1 MKMKLWDRLILRLGA
16 IITLLAGLV
25 SVAGGILLWNA
36 QITPAKWWPAG
47 NYAAIVLIATGVLT
61 VLVSL
66 YDIALPR
73 RYNPRRRAFVT
84 QPTEHGELRIAVS
97 AIENL
102 ILRCVETH
110 KEVKVLAMQISNRRG
125 AVNVNLRVSVNSNIS
140 IPHAVE
146 QLQTQIKRYLAASS
160 GIEVREIS
168 VSVERATG
176 DESALPSEPLP
187 RAAVAEP
194 EVHAEEKKE
203 QVSVHQR
210 VFGRDTSKSVAEQ
223 VAEAEVIEPPM
234 EEPKEEEKAEAAEET
249 VEAPAAE
256 VAEEVAEEA
265 VAEAVETVE
274 TVEEVAEATEEAVA
288 EAETVAEEAS
298 QEADEEEAQA

>member
-16 IITLLAGLV
+16 IITLLTGAV
-25 SVAGGILLWNA
+25 AIAGGILLWNA

-47 NYAAIVLIATGVLT
+47 NNASIVLVAVGALT
-61 VLVSL
+61 VLFSL

-73 RYNPRRRAFVT
+73 KYNPRRRAFVT

-125 AVNVNLRVSVNSNIS
+125 AVNVDLRVSVNSNIS

-160 GIEVREIS
+160 GIEVRDIS

-234 EEPKEEEKAEAAEET
+234 EEPKEEEKAEAAEEA
-249 VEAPAAE
+249 VEAPSAE
-256 VAEEVAEEA
+256 VAAEEV
-265 VAEAVETVE
+265 VAEAVEN
-274 TVEEVAEATEEAVA
+274 VEEAAEATEEAVA
-288 EAETVAEEAS
+288 EAVEAVAEEAS
-298 QEADEEEAQA
+298 QEADKEEAQA

>member
-16 IITLLAGLV
+16 LITLLTGALAI
-25 SVAGGILLWNA
+25 AGGILLWNA

-47 NYAAIVLIATGVLT
+47 NNASIVLIAFGALA

-73 RYNPRRRAFVT
+73 RYNPRRRSFVT

-125 AVNVNLRVSVNSNIS
+125 AVNVNLRVAISSNIS

-176 DESALPSEPLP
+176 DESALPVEPLP
-187 RAAVAEP
+187 AAVVEEQPAE
-194 EVHAEEKKE
+194 K
-203 QVSVHQR
+203 VSVHQR
-210 VFGRDTSKSVAEQ
+210 VFGRDTTKSVAEQ
-223 VAEAEVIEPPM
+223 VAEAEAIEQPVQ
-234 EEPKEEEKAEAAEET
+234 EPAKEEKPVEAQAEESKEEIAEAAEET
-249 VEAPAAE
+249 AEAVEEAVETAVEETADAAVE
-256 VAEEVAEEA
+256 TAEEITEDVIEA
-265 VAEAVETVE
+265 VAEEK
-274 TVEEVAEATEEAVA
+274 
-288 EAETVAEEAS
+288 
-298 QEADEEEAQA
+298 ADETEAQA

>member
-16 IITLLAGLV
+16 LITLLTGVLAV
-25 SVAGGILLWNA
+25 VAGVLLWNA

-47 NYAAIVLIATGVLT
+47 NNAAVVLIAAGVLA
-61 VLVSL
+61 VIVSL

-110 KEVKVLAMQISNRRG
+110 KEVKVLAMQIANRRG
-125 AVNVNLRVSVNSNIS
+125 AVNVNLRVAVNSNIS

-176 DESALPSEPLP
+176 DESALPVEPLP
-187 RAAVAEP
+187 AAVVEDQ
-194 EVHAEEKKE
+194 AEEK
-203 QVSVHQR
+203 VSMHQR

-223 VAEAEVIEPPM
+223 VAEAEVIVPPV
-234 EEPKEEEKAEAAEET
+234 EETAQEETKAEEAVQETTPEVAEAVAQAAEDTVEETAEAIAEET
-249 VEAPAAE
+249 VEAVE
-256 VAEEVAEEA
+256 
-265 VAEAVETVE
+265 EAVETAEETVVE
-274 TVEEVAEATEEAVA
+274 TIEAIAEDT
-288 EAETVAEEAS
+288 
-298 QEADEEEAQA
+298 ADETEVQA

>member
-16 IITLLAGLV
+16 LLTLLTGAVAIAAGV
-25 SVAGGILLWNA
+25 LLWNA

-47 NYAAIVLIATGVLT
+47 NNAAIVLIAAGVLA

-66 YDIALPR
+66 YNIALPR
-73 RYNPRRRAFVT
+73 RYNPRRRSFVT

-110 KEVKVLAMQISNRRG
+110 KEVKVLAMQITNRRG
-125 AVNVNLRVSVNSNIS
+125 AVNVNMRVAVNSNIS

-160 GIEVREIS
+160 GIEVRDIS

-176 DESALPSEPLP
+176 DESALPVEPLP
-187 RAAVAEP
+187 AAVVET
-194 EVHAEEKKE
+194 EQEEK
-203 QVSVHQR
+203 VSVHQR

-223 VAEAEVIEPPM
+223 VAEAEIIDPPA
-234 EEPKEEEKAEAAEET
+234 EEEKPEEVKAEEPAVQEAAEET
-249 VEAPAAE
+249 VEAVEEAAE
-256 VAEEVAEEA
+256 TMAEETAEAAEEAADAVEEAAEEVK
-265 VAEAVETVE
+265 
-274 TVEEVAEATEEAVA
+274 
-288 EAETVAEEAS
+288 
-298 QEADEEEAQA
+298 ADETEAQA

>member
-16 IITLLAGLV
+16 LITLLTGVLAI
-25 SVAGGILLWNA
+25 AGGILLWNA
-36 QITPAKWWPAG
+36 QITPVKWWPAG
-47 NYAAIVLIATGVLT
+47 NYASIVLIAAGALA

-73 RYNPRRRAFVT
+73 KYNPRRRTFVT

-125 AVNVNLRVSVNSNIS
+125 AVNVNLRVAVNSNIS

-176 DESALPSEPLP
+176 DESALPVEPLP
-187 RAAVAEP
+187 AAVME
-194 EVHAEEKKE
+194 EQAEEK
-203 QVSVHQR
+203 VSVHQR
-210 VFGRDTSKSVAEQ
+210 VFGRDTTKSVAEQ
-223 VAEAEVIEPPM
+223 VAEAEVIEPPL
-234 EEPKEEEKAEAAEET
+234 EEPVKEETKAEEIQEEAAEAVEET
-249 VEAPAAE
+249 AESVEEAVEA
-256 VAEEVAEEA
+256 VAEEVTEE
-265 VAEAVETVE
+265 VTE
-274 TVEEVAEATEEAVA
+274 TVEETAKAVEEEKV
-288 EAETVAEEAS
+288 EET
-298 QEADEEEAQA
+298 EAQA

>member
-16 IITLLAGLV
+16 VITLLTGAV
-25 SVAGGILLWNA
+25 AIAGGILLWNA

-47 NYAAIVLIATGVLT
+47 NNAAIVLIAAGALT

-66 YDIALPR
+66 YNIALPR
-73 RYNPRRRAFVT
+73 RYNPRRRSFVT

-110 KEVKVLAMQISNRRG
+110 KEVKVLAMQITNRRG
-125 AVNVNLRVSVNSNIS
+125 AVNVNMRVAVNSNIS

-160 GIEVREIS
+160 GIEVRDIS

-176 DESALPSEPLP
+176 DESALPVEPLP
-187 RAAVAEP
+187 AAVVET
-194 EVHAEEKKE
+194 EQEEK
-203 QVSVHQR
+203 VSVHQR

-223 VAEAEVIEPPM
+223 VTEAEVIDLPA
-234 EEPKEEEKAEAAEET
+234 EEEKPEEVKEEEPAVQEAVEETAEVVEEAAETATEEAAEAAEET
-249 VEAPAAE
+249 AEEA
-256 VAEEVAEEA
+256 AEEVK
-265 VAEAVETVE
+265 
-274 TVEEVAEATEEAVA
+274 
-288 EAETVAEEAS
+288 
-298 QEADEEEAQA
+298 ADETEVQA

>member
-16 IITLLAGLV
+16 VITLLTGA
-25 SVAGGILLWNA
+25 VAIACGILLWNA

-47 NYAAIVLIATGVLT
+47 NNASVVLVAVGALT
-61 VLVSL
+61 VLFSL

-73 RYNPRRRAFVT
+73 KYNPRRRAFVT

-125 AVNVNLRVSVNSNIS
+125 AVNVDLRVSVNSNIS

-194 EVHAEEKKE
+194 EMHAEEKKE

-234 EEPKEEEKAEAAEET
+234 EEPKEEEKAEAVEET

-256 VAEEVAEEA
+256 ATEEVAEEA
-265 VAEAVETVE
+265 VAEAVE

-288 EAETVAEEAS
+288 EAVEAVAEEAS
-298 QEADEEEAQA
+298 QEADKEEAQA

>member
-16 IITLLAGLV
+16 VITLLTGAV
-25 SVAGGILLWNA
+25 AIAGGILLWNA

-47 NYAAIVLIATGVLT
+47 NNAAIVLIAAGALT

-66 YDIALPR
+66 YNIALPR
-73 RYNPRRRAFVT
+73 RYNPRRRSFVT

-110 KEVKVLAMQISNRRG
+110 KEVKVLAMQITNRRG
-125 AVNVNLRVSVNSNIS
+125 AVNVNMRVAVNSNIS

-160 GIEVREIS
+160 GIEVRDIS

-176 DESALPSEPLP
+176 DESALPVEPLP
-187 RAAVAEP
+187 AAVVET
-194 EVHAEEKKE
+194 EQEEK
-203 QVSVHQR
+203 VSVHQR

-223 VAEAEVIEPPM
+223 VTEAEVIDLPA
-234 EEPKEEEKAEAAEET
+234 EEEKPEEAKEEEPAVQEAVEETAEDVEEAAETAAEEAAEAAEET
-249 VEAPAAE
+249 AEEA
-256 VAEEVAEEA
+256 AEEVK
-265 VAEAVETVE
+265 
-274 TVEEVAEATEEAVA
+274 
-288 EAETVAEEAS
+288 
-298 QEADEEEAQA
+298 ADETEVQA

>member
-16 IITLLAGLV
+16 VITLLTGAV
-25 SVAGGILLWNA
+25 AIAGGILLWNA

-47 NYAAIVLIATGVLT
+47 NNAAIVLIAAGALT

-66 YDIALPR
+66 YNIALPR
-73 RYNPRRRAFVT
+73 RYNPRRRSFVT

-110 KEVKVLAMQISNRRG
+110 KEVKVLAMQITNRRG
-125 AVNVNLRVSVNSNIS
+125 AVNVNMRVAVNSNIS

-160 GIEVREIS
+160 GIEVRDIS

-176 DESALPSEPLP
+176 DESALPVEPLP
-187 RAAVAEP
+187 AAVVET
-194 EVHAEEKKE
+194 EQEEK
-203 QVSVHQR
+203 VSVHQR

-223 VAEAEVIEPPM
+223 VTEAEVIDLPA
-234 EEPKEEEKAEAAEET
+234 EEEKPEEVKEEEPAVQEAVEETAEAVEEAAETAAEEAAEAAEET
-249 VEAPAAE
+249 AEEA
-256 VAEEVAEEA
+256 AEEVK
-265 VAEAVETVE
+265 
-274 TVEEVAEATEEAVA
+274 
-288 EAETVAEEAS
+288 
-298 QEADEEEAQA
+298 ADETEVQA

>member
-1 MKMKLWDRLILRLGA
+1 MKMRLWDRLILRLGA
-16 IITLLAGLV
+16 LITLLTGAVAIAAGV
-25 SVAGGILLWNA
+25 LLWNA

-47 NYAAIVLIATGVLT
+47 NNAAIVLIAVGVLA

-66 YDIALPR
+66 YNIALPR
-73 RYNPRRRAFVT
+73 RYNPRRRSFVT

-110 KEVKVLAMQISNRRG
+110 KEVKVLAMQITNRRG
-125 AVNVNLRVSVNSNIS
+125 AVNVNMRVAVNSNIS

-160 GIEVREIS
+160 GIEVRDIS

-176 DESALPSEPLP
+176 DESALPVEPLP
-187 RAAVAEP
+187 AAVVEAEQ
-194 EVHAEEKKE
+194 EEK
-203 QVSVHQR
+203 VSVHQR

-223 VAEAEVIEPPM
+223 VAEAEIIDPPA
-234 EEPKEEEKAEAAEET
+234 EEEKPEEAKAEEPAVQEAVEETAEAVEEAAETVADET
-249 VEAPAAE
+249 DEAAE
-256 VAEEVAEEA
+256 
-265 VAEAVETVE
+265 EAVETVE
-274 TVEEVAEATEEAVA
+274 EAAEEVK
-288 EAETVAEEAS
+288 
-298 QEADEEEAQA
+298 ADETEAQA

>member
-16 IITLLAGLV
+16 LITLLAGAV
-25 SVAGGILLWNA
+25 AIAGGILLWNA
-36 QITPAKWWPAG
+36 QITPANWWPAG
-47 NYAAIVLIATGVLT
+47 NNAAIVLIAAGALT
-61 VLVSL
+61 ILFSL

-102 ILRCVETH
+102 ILRCVEMH

-125 AVNVNLRVSVNSNIS
+125 AVNVNLRVAVNSNIS

-187 RAAVAEP
+187 RAAVAES
-194 EVHAEEKKE
+194 EAHGEEKKE

-210 VFGRDTSKSVAEQ
+210 VFGRDTTKSVAEQ
-223 VAEAEVIEPPM
+223 VAEAEVIEQPV
-234 EEPKEEEKAEAAEET
+234 EEAKEEVKEEVAEAVEEAAEAAAEEAVEAAEEAT
-249 VEAPAAE
+249 
-256 VAEEVAEEA
+256 EA
-265 VAEAVETVE
+265 VAEAVEI
-274 TVEEVAEATEEAVA
+274 
-288 EAETVAEEAS
+288 AEEAAAP
-298 QEADEEEAQA
+298 EANEGEAQA

>member
-16 IITLLAGLV
+16 LITLLTGAL
-25 SVAGGILLWNA
+25 AITGGILLWNA

-47 NYAAIVLIATGVLT
+47 NNACVVLVAAGVLA

-73 RYNPRRRAFVT
+73 RYNPRRRSFVT

-125 AVNVNLRVSVNSNIS
+125 AVNVNLRVAINSNIS

-176 DESALPSEPLP
+176 DESALPVEPLP
-187 RAAVAEP
+187 AAVVEEQPAE
-194 EVHAEEKKE
+194 K
-203 QVSVHQR
+203 VSVHQR
-210 VFGRDTSKSVAEQ
+210 VFGRDTTKSVAEQ
-223 VAEAEVIEPPM
+223 VAEAEVIEQPV
-234 EEPKEEEKAEAAEET
+234 KEEEKPAEEIKEEIAEAAEET
-249 VEAPAAE
+249 AEAVEEAVEEVAE
-256 VAEEVAEEA
+256 VAEEIAEDAIEAAAEEK
-265 VAEAVETVE
+265 
-274 TVEEVAEATEEAVA
+274 
-288 EAETVAEEAS
+288 
-298 QEADEEEAQA
+298 ADETEAQA

>member
-16 IITLLAGLV
+16 IITLLTGAV
-25 SVAGGILLWNA
+25 AIAGGILLWNA

-47 NYAAIVLIATGVLT
+47 NYASIVLVAVGVLT
-61 VLVSL
+61 VLFSL

-125 AVNVNLRVSVNSNIS
+125 AVNVDLRVSVNSNIS

-223 VAEAEVIEPPM
+223 VAEAEIIEPPM
-234 EEPKEEEKAEAAEET
+234 EEEKAEAAEET

-256 VAEEVAEEA
+256 AAEEA
-265 VAEAVETVE
+265 AEETVAEAVETVE
-274 TVEEVAEATEEAVA
+274 EAAEAVEEAAAEAV
-288 EAETVAEEAS
+288 ETVAEEAS
-298 QEADEEEAQA
+298 QEADKEEAQA

>member
-16 IITLLAGLV
+16 LV
-25 SVAGGILLWNA
+25 TMLTGAVAIASGILLWNA
-36 QITPAKWWPAG
+36 QVTPAKWWPAG
-47 NYAAIVLIATGVLT
+47 NNAAVVLIAAGVLA

-73 RYNPRRRAFVT
+73 KYNPRRRAFVT

-187 RAAVAEP
+187 RAAVETEA
-194 EVHAEEKKE
+194 VNEEKKE
-203 QVSVHQR
+203 KVSMHQR
-210 VFGRDTSKSVAEQ
+210 VFGRDTSKTVAEQ
-223 VAEAEVIEPPM
+223 VAEAEVIEPPV
-234 EEPKEEEKAEAAEET
+234 EE
-249 VEAPAAE
+249 
-256 VAEEVAEEA
+256 
-265 VAEAVETVE
+265 AEAVVKETAGA
-274 TVEEVAEATEEAVA
+274 VEETTEEAVA
-288 EAETVAEEAS
+288 EATETVEAEVETVAEEVVEAVAETVEETAQS
-298 QEADEEEAQA
+298 VAQEMETAEGEAQA

>member
-16 IITLLAGLV
+16 LITLLTGAL
-25 SVAGGILLWNA
+25 AITGGILLWNA
-36 QITPAKWWPAG
+36 KVTEAKWWPVD
-47 NYAAIVLIATGVLT
+47 NYASIVLVAMGALA

-125 AVNVNLRVSVNSNIS
+125 AVNVNLRVAINSNIS

-176 DESALPSEPLP
+176 DESALPVEPLP
-187 RAAVAEP
+187 AAVVEEQPAE
-194 EVHAEEKKE
+194 K
-203 QVSVHQR
+203 VSVHQR
-210 VFGRDTSKSVAEQ
+210 VFGRDTTKSVAEQ
-223 VAEAEVIEPPM
+223 VAEAEVIEQPV
-234 EEPKEEEKAEAAEET
+234 EEEEKPAEEIKEEIAEAAKET
-249 VEAPAAE
+249 
-256 VAEEVAEEA
+256 
-265 VAEAVETVE
+265 AEAVEE
-274 TVEEVAEATEEAVA
+274 TVEEVAE
-288 EAETVAEEAS
+288 VAEEIA
-298 QEADEEEAQA
+298 EDAIEAAAEEKADETEAQA

>member
-16 IITLLAGLV
+16 LITLLTGALAI
-25 SVAGGILLWNA
+25 AGGILLWNA

-47 NYAAIVLIATGVLT
+47 NNAAVVLIAAGVLA

-73 RYNPRRRAFVT
+73 KYNPRRRAFVT

-125 AVNVNLRVSVNSNIS
+125 AVNVNLRVAVNSNIS

-187 RAAVAEP
+187 RAAVENETAAEK
-194 EVHAEEKKE
+194 EK
-203 QVSVHQR
+203 VSMHQR
-210 VFGRDTSKSVAEQ
+210 VFGRDTTKSVAEQ
-223 VAEAEVIEPPM
+223 VAEAEIIAPPA
-234 EEPKEEEKAEAAEET
+234 EEEKTEAVAEETAEAVVEEAAEE
-249 VEAPAAE
+249 AI
-256 VAEEVAEEA
+256 
-265 VAEAVETVE
+265 AEATE
-274 TVEEVAEATEEAVA
+274 TVEEETVSEETVEAVA
-288 EAETVAEEAS
+288 EAEEGTVETVAEA
-298 QEADEEEAQA
+298 QEAEKEEAQA

>member
-16 IITLLAGLV
+16 LLTLLTGAV
-25 SVAGGILLWNA
+25 AIAGGILLWNA

-47 NYAAIVLIATGVLT
+47 NNAAIVLIAAGALT

-66 YDIALPR
+66 YNIALPR
-73 RYNPRRRAFVT
+73 RYNPRRRSFVT

-110 KEVKVLAMQISNRRG
+110 KEVKVLAMQITNRRG
-125 AVNVNLRVSVNSNIS
+125 AVNVNMRVAVNSNIS

-160 GIEVREIS
+160 GIEVRDIS

-176 DESALPSEPLP
+176 DESALPVEPLP
-187 RAAVAEP
+187 AAVVET
-194 EVHAEEKKE
+194 EQEEK
-203 QVSVHQR
+203 VSVHQR

-223 VAEAEVIEPPM
+223 VTEAEVIDLPA
-234 EEPKEEEKAEAAEET
+234 EEEKPEEVKEEEPAVQEAVEETAEAVEEAAETAAEEAAEAAEET
-249 VEAPAAE
+249 AEEA
-256 VAEEVAEEA
+256 AEEVK
-265 VAEAVETVE
+265 
-274 TVEEVAEATEEAVA
+274 
-288 EAETVAEEAS
+288 
-298 QEADEEEAQA
+298 ADETEVQA

>member
-1 MKMKLWDRLILRLGA
+1 MKMRLWDRLILRLGA
-16 IITLLAGLV
+16 LITLLTGAVAIAAGV
-25 SVAGGILLWNA
+25 LLWNA

-47 NYAAIVLIATGVLT
+47 NNAAIVLIAVGVLA

-66 YDIALPR
+66 YNIALPR
-73 RYNPRRRAFVT
+73 RYNPRRRSFVT

-110 KEVKVLAMQISNRRG
+110 KEVKVLAMQITNRRG
-125 AVNVNLRVSVNSNIS
+125 AVNVNMRVAVNSNIS

-160 GIEVREIS
+160 GIEVRDIS

-176 DESALPSEPLP
+176 DESALPVEPLP
-187 RAAVAEP
+187 AAVVEAEQ
-194 EVHAEEKKE
+194 EEK
-203 QVSVHQR
+203 VSVHQR

-223 VAEAEVIEPPM
+223 VAEAEIIDPPA
-234 EEPKEEEKAEAAEET
+234 EEEKPEEAKAEE
-249 VEAPAAE
+249 PA
-256 VAEEVAEEA
+256 VQEA
-265 VAEAVETVE
+265 VEETAEAVE
-274 TVEEVAEATEEAVA
+274 EA
-288 EAETVAEEAS
+288 AETVAEETA
-298 QEADEEEAQA
+298 EAAEEAAEAVEDAVEEAAEEVKADETEAQA

>member
-16 IITLLAGLV
+16 VITLLTGAVAIAAGV
-25 SVAGGILLWNA
+25 LLWNA

-47 NYAAIVLIATGVLT
+47 NNAAIVLIAAGALT

-66 YDIALPR
+66 YNIALPR
-73 RYNPRRRAFVT
+73 RYNPRRRSFVT

-110 KEVKVLAMQISNRRG
+110 KEVKVLAMQITNRRG
-125 AVNVNLRVSVNSNIS
+125 AVNVNMRVAVNSNIS

-160 GIEVREIS
+160 GIEVRDIS

-176 DESALPSEPLP
+176 DESALPVEPLP
-187 RAAVAEP
+187 AAVVET
-194 EVHAEEKKE
+194 EQEEK
-203 QVSVHQR
+203 VSVHQR

-223 VAEAEVIEPPM
+223 VTEAEVIDLPA
-234 EEPKEEEKAEAAEET
+234 EEEKPEEVKEEEPAVQEAVEETAEAVEEAAETAAEEAAEAAEET
-249 VEAPAAE
+249 AEEA
-256 VAEEVAEEA
+256 AEEVK
-265 VAEAVETVE
+265 
-274 TVEEVAEATEEAVA
+274 
-288 EAETVAEEAS
+288 
-298 QEADEEEAQA
+298 ADETEVQA

>member
-16 IITLLAGLV
+16 LITLLTGALAI
-25 SVAGGILLWNA
+25 AGGILLWNA
-36 QITPAKWWPAG
+36 QITPVKWWPAG
-47 NYAAIVLIATGVLT
+47 NYASIVLIAAGALA

-73 RYNPRRRAFVT
+73 KYNPRRRTFVT

-125 AVNVNLRVSVNSNIS
+125 AVNVNLRVAVNSNIS

-176 DESALPSEPLP
+176 DESALPVEPLP
-187 RAAVAEP
+187 AAVME
-194 EVHAEEKKE
+194 EQAEEK
-203 QVSVHQR
+203 VSVHQR
-210 VFGRDTSKSVAEQ
+210 VFGRDTTKSVAEQ
-223 VAEAEVIEPPM
+223 VAEAEVIEPPL
-234 EEPKEEEKAEAAEET
+234 EEPVKEETKAEEIQEEAAEAVEETAESVEEAVEAVAEEVTEEVTETVEETAKAVEEEKAEET
-249 VEAPAAE
+249 
-256 VAEEVAEEA
+256 
-265 VAEAVETVE
+265 
-274 TVEEVAEATEEAVA
+274 
-288 EAETVAEEAS
+288 
-298 QEADEEEAQA
+298 EAQA

>member
-16 IITLLAGLV
+16 VITLLTGAV
-25 SVAGGILLWNA
+25 AIAGGILLWNA

-47 NYAAIVLIATGVLT
+47 NNAAIVLIAAGALT

-66 YDIALPR
+66 YNIALPR
-73 RYNPRRRAFVT
+73 RYNPRRRSFVT

-110 KEVKVLAMQISNRRG
+110 KEVKVLAMQITNRRG
-125 AVNVNLRVSVNSNIS
+125 AVNVNMRVAVNSNIS

-160 GIEVREIS
+160 GIEVRDIS

-176 DESALPSEPLP
+176 DESALPVEPLP
-187 RAAVAEP
+187 AAVVET
-194 EVHAEEKKE
+194 EQEEK
-203 QVSVHQR
+203 VSVHQR

-223 VAEAEVIEPPM
+223 VTEAEVIDLPA
-234 EEPKEEEKAEAAEET
+234 EEEKPEEAKEEEPAVQEAVEETAEAVEEAAETAAEEAAEAAEET
-249 VEAPAAE
+249 AEEA
-256 VAEEVAEEA
+256 AEEVK
-265 VAEAVETVE
+265 
-274 TVEEVAEATEEAVA
+274 
-288 EAETVAEEAS
+288 
-298 QEADEEEAQA
+298 ADETEAQARIRTT

>member
-1 MKMKLWDRLILRLGA
+1 MKMKLWDRMILRLGA
-16 IITLLAGLV
+16 LITLLTGALAI
-25 SVAGGILLWNA
+25 AGGILLWNA
-36 QITPAKWWPAG
+36 QITPAKWWPVG
-47 NYAAIVLIATGVLT
+47 NNANIVLIVMGALA

-66 YDIALPR
+66 YTIVLPR
-73 RYNPRRRAFVT
+73 RYNPRRRAFVS

-125 AVNVNLRVSVNSNIS
+125 AVNVNLRVAINSNIS

-176 DESALPSEPLP
+176 DESALPVEPLP
-187 RAAVAEP
+187 AAVVEEQP
-194 EVHAEEKKE
+194 EEK
-203 QVSVHQR
+203 VSVHQR
-210 VFGRDTSKSVAEQ
+210 VFGRDTTKSVAEQ
-223 VAEAEVIEPPM
+223 VAEAEIIAPPA
-234 EEPKEEEKAEAAEET
+234 EEPAKEVEAPSETVEEIKEETAEATEEAAEAVT
-249 VEAPAAE
+249 
-256 VAEEVAEEA
+256 EA
-265 VAEAVETVE
+265 VETAMEETAEEAVETVE
-274 TVEEVAEATEEAVA
+274 DEIEAVA
-288 EAETVAEEAS
+288 EEPADKAEE
-298 QEADEEEAQA
+298 QA

>member
-16 IITLLAGLV
+16 VITLLTGAV
-25 SVAGGILLWNA
+25 AIAGGILLWNA

-47 NYAAIVLIATGVLT
+47 NNAALVLIAAGALT

-66 YDIALPR
+66 YNIALPR
-73 RYNPRRRAFVT
+73 RYNPRRRSFVT

-110 KEVKVLAMQISNRRG
+110 KEVKVLAMQITNRRG
-125 AVNVNLRVSVNSNIS
+125 AVNVNMRVAVNSNIS

-160 GIEVREIS
+160 GIEVRDIS

-176 DESALPSEPLP
+176 DESALPVDPLP
-187 RAAVAEP
+187 AAVVET
-194 EVHAEEKKE
+194 EQEEK
-203 QVSVHQR
+203 VSVHQR

-223 VAEAEVIEPPM
+223 VTEAEVIDLPA
-234 EEPKEEEKAEAAEET
+234 EEEKPEEVKEEEPAVQEAVEETAEAVEEAAETAAEEAAEAAEET
-249 VEAPAAE
+249 AEEA
-256 VAEEVAEEA
+256 AEEVK
-265 VAEAVETVE
+265 
-274 TVEEVAEATEEAVA
+274 
-288 EAETVAEEAS
+288 
-298 QEADEEEAQA
+298 ADETEVQA

>member
-16 IITLLAGLV
+16 VITLLAGLV
-25 SVAGGILLWNA
+25 AVAGGILLWNA

-47 NYAAIVLIATGVLT
+47 NYAAIALIATGVLT

-102 ILRCVETH
+102 IHRCVETH

-187 RAAVAEP
+187 RAAVAETEAP
-194 EVHAEEKKE
+194 AEEK
-203 QVSVHQR
+203 VSVHQR
-210 VFGRDTSKSVAEQ
+210 VFGRDTTKSVAEQ
-223 VAEAEVIEPPM
+223 VVEAEVIEPPV
-234 EEPKEEEKAEAAEET
+234 EEAKEEIQEETVEAAEET
-249 VEAPAAE
+249 AAKE
-256 VAEEVAEEA
+256 TVEEVAEEA
-265 VAEAVETVE
+265 VADATESVEETAEAV
-274 TVEEVAEATEEAVA
+274 EEAVA
-288 EAETVAEEAS
+288 EAVTEAVEETAEAVA

>member
-16 IITLLAGLV
+16 LLTLVTGALA
-25 SVAGGILLWNA
+25 VAAGILLWNA

-47 NYAAIVLIATGVLT
+47 NNASVVLVAAGVLA

-73 RYNPRRRAFVT
+73 RYNPRRRTFVT

-110 KEVKVLAMQISNRRG
+110 KEVKVLAMQIANRRG
-125 AVNVNLRVSVNSNIS
+125 AVNVNLRVAVNSNIS

-160 GIEVREIS
+160 GIDVREIS

-176 DESALPSEPLP
+176 DESALPAEPLP
-187 RAAVAEP
+187 AAVVEEQP
-194 EVHAEEKKE
+194 EEK
-203 QVSVHQR
+203 VSVHQR

-223 VAEAEVIEPPM
+223 VAEAEVIAPPAQEAEQEEVKA
-234 EEPKEEEKAEAAEET
+234 EEPAEEVQIAEATEAETVEEQAEAVAEAAEE
-249 VEAPAAE
+249 A
-256 VAEEVAEEA
+256 
-265 VAEAVETVE
+265 
-274 TVEEVAEATEEAVA
+274 
-288 EAETVAEEAS
+288 AETVAETAEAV
-298 QEADEEEAQA
+298 EEAIEAVAEEKADETEAQA